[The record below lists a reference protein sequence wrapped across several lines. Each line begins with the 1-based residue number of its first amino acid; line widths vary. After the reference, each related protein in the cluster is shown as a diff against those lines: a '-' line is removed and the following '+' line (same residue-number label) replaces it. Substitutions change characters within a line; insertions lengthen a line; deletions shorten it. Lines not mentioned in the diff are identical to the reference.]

1 MATSSGSVARYSSPR
16 SIRSRM
22 MPAAP
27 LGGVD
32 HGLDRGG
39 HAGGD
44 LHDDHVRAHRL
55 DRLVEMHVA
64 LVDRDAARVL
74 DRVGDVLRGDRPEQA
89 AVVAGLL
96 ADRQDGAVELLG
108 VLLGAGDEVASGLL
122 LGLDPLA
129 SGLDGALGCRG
140 GELARDQEV
149 AQVALR
155 DVDDR
160 ALLTDVL
167 DVLEKND
174 LGHYR
179 SSSRRG
185 ARAPSRAFSLTYGSS
200 ASSRARWTAVAIW
213 L

>member
-44 LHDDHVRAHRL
+44 LHDDHVRADRL
-55 DRLVEMHVA
+55 DRLVEVHVT

-74 DRVGDVLRGDRPEQA
+74 DRVGDVLRRDRAEQA
-89 AVVAGLL
+89 TVLAGLL
-96 ADRQDGAVELLG
+96 ADGQDGAVELLG
-108 VLLGAGDEVASGLL
+108 VLLSARDQVARSAL
-122 LGLDPLA
+122 LGLDALA
-129 SGLDGALGCRG
+129 GGLDRALGRRS

-149 AQVALR
+149 AEVALR
-155 DVDDR
+155 DVDHG
-160 ALLTDVL
+160 ALLADVL
-167 DVLEKND
+167 DVLEQD
-174 LGHYR
+174 D
-179 SSSRRG
+179 
-185 ARAPSRAFSLTYGSS
+185 
-200 ASSRARWTAVAIW
+200 
-213 L
+213 